1 MLRSGSVL
9 KIRTVL
15 AEGKS
20 LREAARELGV
30 SRNTVRRYARGDVGT
45 GKRAKRGSKLE
56 PFKEQVRAWV
66 REDRL
71 LNCPT
76 MLARLRAQGYTGG
89 MTVLKDFVQPLRPPL
104 ARQRPVQRY
113 ETPPGRQLQV
123 DWGEFTYE
131 DAGKQRKVYG
141 FVAVL
146 GYSRMRYAV
155 FARRCDTPT
164 LLRCLVQACEA
175 FGGLP
180 ERVLTDR
187 MKSVL
192 VTMDGATPRWNPLFL
207 ELVTQLGIVPSVC
220 RAYTPQTK
228 GKVERSIRV
237 VKESFWPGVTFT
249 DLDDLNRQ
257 ATAWVERLNGSVHR
271 TTHRVPAELLAA
283 EGLRPLSARSS
294 LDRFLKE
301 ERKVSWDGYFS
312 YEGVKYGL
320 PAALALAGRVIQ
332 VLGQRDV
339 LEVWRGGRRV
349 LQVPRQQQGVHP
361 HPAQWTDVAPAVDQ
375 RRRLEPLGHLRATP
389 PVAARPLSAYDVLYG
404 VDMEVGA

>member
-1 MLRSGSVL
+1 M

-20 LREAARELGV
+20 IREAARELGV
-30 SRNTVRRYARGDVGT
+30 ARNTVRRYLRGDVRT
-45 GKRAKRGSKLE
+45 GAREKRGSKLE
-56 PFKEQVRAWV
+56 PFEEQVTAWV

-76 MLARLRAQGYTGG
+76 MLERLRAIGYTGG

-123 DWGEFTYE
+123 DWGEFTYL
-131 DAGKQRKVYG
+131 DAGKLRKVYG

-146 GYSRMRYAV
+146 GYSRMRFVA
-155 FARRCDTPT
+155 FTRRCDTPT

-192 VTMDGATPRWNPLFL
+192 VTMDGTTPRWNPLFL

-237 VKESFWPGVTFT
+237 VKESFWPGVTFS

-257 ATAWVERLNGSVHR
+257 ATAWMERLNGSVHR
-271 TTHRVPAELLAA
+271 TTHRVPVELLAA

-312 YEGVKYGL
+312 YDGVKYGL

-339 LEVWRGGRRV
+339 LEVWRGPRRV
-349 LQVPRQQQGVHP
+349 LRVPRQQQGVHP
-361 HPAQWTDVAPAVDQ
+361 HPAQWTDVAPAADQ

-389 PVAARPLSAYDVLYG
+389 PVVARPLSAYDVLYG

>member
-1 MLRSGSVL
+1 M
-9 KIRTVL
+9 KIRTAL
-15 AEGKS
+15 QEGQS
-20 LREAARELGV
+20 IREAARELGV
-30 SRNTVRRYARGDVGT
+30 SRNTVRRYVRGDVRT
-45 GKRAKRGSKLE
+45 GAREKRGSKLE
-56 PFKEQVRAWV
+56 PFQEQVRTWV

-89 MTVLKDFVQPLRPPL
+89 MTVLKDFVQPLRPPR
-104 ARQRPVQRY
+104 ASQRPVQRY

-131 DAGKQRKVYG
+131 DAGKLRKVYG

-146 GYSRMRYAV
+146 GYSRMRYVV
-155 FARRCDTPT
+155 FTRRCDTPT

-192 VTMDGATPRWNPLFL
+192 VTMDGTTPRWNPLFL

-257 ATAWVERLNGSVHR
+257 ARAWIERLNGTVHR
-271 TTHRVPAELLAA
+271 TTHQAPVALWEA
-283 EGLRPLSARSS
+283 EGLRPMSARSS

-312 YEGVKYGL
+312 YDGVKYGL
-320 PAALALAGRVIQ
+320 PASAALAGRVVCIVEQ
-332 VLGQRDV
+332 AEV
-339 LEVWRGGRRV
+339 LEVWRGAKRV
-349 LQVPRQQQGVHP
+349 LRVPRQQQGVHP
-361 HPAQWTDVAPAVDQ
+361 HPAQWTDVAPAADQ
-375 RRRLEPLGHLRATP
+375 RRRLEPLGHLRAAP

-404 VDMEVGA
+404 VEVGA

>member
-1 MLRSGSVL
+1 M
-9 KIRTVL
+9 KIRTAL
-15 AEGKS
+15 QEGQS
-20 LREAARELGV
+20 IREAARELGV
-30 SRNTVRRYARGDVGT
+30 SRNTVRRYVRGEVGT
-45 GKRAKRGSKLE
+45 RTRRQRGSKLE
-56 PFKEQVRAWV
+56 PFKEQVTAWV

-89 MTVLKDFVQPLRPPL
+89 MTVVKDFVQPLRPPL
-104 ARQRPVQRY
+104 ARRRPVQRY

-123 DWGEFTYE
+123 DWGEFTYL
-131 DAGKQRKVYG
+131 DAGKLRKVYG

-146 GYSRMRYAV
+146 GYSRMRYVV
-155 FARRCDTPT
+155 FTRRCDTPT

-192 VTMDGATPRWNPLFL
+192 VTMDGTTPRWNPLFL

-257 ATAWVERLNGSVHR
+257 ATAWVERLNGNVHR
-271 TTHRVPAELLAA
+271 TTHQVPAALLAA
-283 EGLRPLSARSS
+283 EELRPLSARSS

-312 YEGVKYGL
+312 YEGVKYGV

-339 LEVWRGGRRV
+339 LEVWRGVKRV
-349 LQVPRQQQGVHP
+349 LRVPRQHQGVHP
-361 HPAQWTDVAPAVDQ
+361 HPAQWTDVAPAADQ
-375 RRRLEPLGHLRATP
+375 RRRLEPLGHLRAAP
-389 PVAARPLSAYDVLYG
+389 AVAARPLSAYDVLYG
-404 VDMEVGA
+404 VEVGA